1 MEHAK
6 KYVLVDPQMYRPTM
20 PEKSL
25 GALDQV
31 IQSTLNSDLPDDEK
45 AKLYV
50 STLKRFK
57 AYDKSAKPQPPKPN
71 IESELAGA
79 MPTTQQYKAKKLLR
93 LIKDNPDIDWSDSG
107 ELIYKQSLI
116 PKSHAADLF
125 GDVFASKR
133 AVDGPIG
140 WEAFDEGLASS
151 RVPSDFVKRRVVKG
165 RKRKLQWSTPS
176 A

>member
-25 GALDQV
+25 GALDQM

-57 AYDKSAKPQPPKPN
+57 AYDKSGKPQPLKPN

-93 LIKDNPDIDWSDSG
+93 LLKDNPDIYLSDRG
-107 ELIYKQSLI
+107 ELIDKQYLL
-116 PKSHAADLF
+116 P
-125 GDVFASKR
+125 
-133 AVDGPIG
+133 
-140 WEAFDEGLASS
+140 
-151 RVPSDFVKRRVVKG
+151 
-165 RKRKLQWSTPS
+165 T
-176 A
+176 

>member
-6 KYVLVDPQMYRPTM
+6 KYVLVDPQMYRSTM

-25 GALDQV
+25 GVLDQV
-31 IQSTLNSDLPDDEK
+31 IH
-45 AKLYV
+45 

-79 MPTTQQYKAKKLLR
+79 MPATQQYKAKKLLR
-93 LIKDNPDIDWSDSG
+93 LLKDNPDIDWSDSG

-125 GDVFASKR
+125 GDVFSSKR
-133 AVDGPIG
+133 AVDRPIG

-151 RVPSDFVKRRVVKG
+151 RVPTDFVKRRVVKG
-165 RKRKLQWSTPS
+165 RKRKQQWLTPT
-176 A
+176 